1 MADPND
7 LTPGAFGA
15 AFKRFVDAM
24 NAEAAK
30 ETNPLIERLRAHLG
44 SDPGRMPIVT
54 EDFDNYEHPNVQVAL
69 DKVLYSNGRSADLVG
84 ISAPNKRWQQFA
96 FSDLLAPGNP
106 WGRIAEG
113 PVDYVNF
120 HLEDDR
126 ALACVQYGL
135 YFVTS
140 GEDRLTVFVVGPPTR
155 EMGPRTRARVEVA
168 GARRDAATELLRDL
182 IAATKELNIY
192 RGKAISLAPGGQF
205 GVQSLVKF
213 HRLPKIARDEIVLPD
228 GVLERIEQH
237 AVRFSEHAAALV
249 AAKRSLKRGILLY
262 GPPGTGKTLTVMYLA
277 TQMTGRTLIIVTGL
291 GMGGLGTIGQ
301 FARVLAPATVVVEDV
316 DLIAQERGMPGV
328 PTQPLLFELLNQL
341 DGLADDADVLFV
353 LTTNRPDILEPAL
366 AARPGRVDLVVELP
380 VPDAGARRRLLELYA
395 RGLTLE
401 GVDFDSY
408 VERTDGASP
417 AYIKE
422 LLRKAALLAAI
433 GGSRVVRSEHLDAAM
448 DELAAGGELAKR
460 IVGFGTSAYL
470 PPAPSVGPMRPA
482 GFPGAREAAPEARRT
497 RS

>member
-1 MADPND
+1 VRHDD
-7 LTPGAFGA
+7 GITPAEFGT

-30 ETNPLIERLRAHLG
+30 ETSPLIERLREHLG
-44 SDPGRMPIVT
+44 GDPGRMPIVS

-69 DKVLYSNGRSADLVG
+69 DKVLYSGGRTADLVG
-84 ISAPNKRWQQFA
+84 ISVPNKRWQQFA
-96 FSDLLAPGNP
+96 FSDLLAPSNP
-106 WGRIAEG
+106 YGRMTEG

-120 HLEDDR
+120 HLEEDR
-126 ALACVQYGL
+126 TLACVQYGL
-135 YFVTS
+135 FFVTS
-140 GEDRLTVFVVGPPTR
+140 GDDRLSVFVVGPPTL
-155 EMGPRTRARVEVA
+155 EMGRGNRMRVEVA
-168 GARRDAATELLRDL
+168 CSRREAALALLKDL
-182 IAATKELNIY
+182 TAATKELNVY
-192 RGKAISLAPGGQF
+192 RGKAVSLAPGQY

-213 HRLPKIARDEIVLPD
+213 HRLPRVQRDEVVLPD
-228 GVLERIEQH
+228 GVLERVEQH
-237 AVRFSEHAAALV
+237 AVRFSDHAAALV

-316 DLIAQERGMPGV
+316 DLIAQERRMPGHQ
-328 PTQPLLFELLNQL
+328 TSPLLFELLNQL

-380 VPDAGARRRLLELYA
+380 VPDAHGRARLLELYA

-401 GVDFDSY
+401 GVDFARY

-433 GGSRVVRSEHLDAAM
+433 AGSKSVKSEHLDAAM

-460 IVGFGTSAYL
+460 IVGFGTSGVPL
-470 PPAPSVGPMRPA
+470 GPVGPMRPA
-482 GFPGAREAAPEARRT
+482 GFPTIEVRRAP
-497 RS
+497 

>member
-1 MADPND
+1 MSDTDAVSADSF
-7 LTPGAFGA
+7 AA
-15 AFKRFVDAM
+15 AFKRFVDSM
-24 NAEAAK
+24 NAQAAK
-30 ETNPLIERLRAHLG
+30 ETNPLIERLHAHLG
-44 SDPGRMPIVT
+44 GDPGRIPIVT

-69 DKVLYSNGRSADLVG
+69 DKVLYTNGRTADLVG

-126 ALACVQYGL
+126 TLACVQYGL

-140 GEDRLTVFVVGPPTR
+140 GEDRLTVFVVGPPTL

-168 GARRDAATELLRDL
+168 CARREAAEQLLRELTAASKDL
-182 IAATKELNIY
+182 NVY
-192 RGKAISLAPGGQF
+192 RGKAISLAPGQY

-213 HRLPKIARDEIVLPD
+213 HHLPKVARDEIVLPA

-237 AVRFSEHAAALV
+237 AVRFSDHAAALV

-316 DLIAQERGMPGV
+316 DLIAQERGMPG
-328 PTQPLLFELLNQL
+328 QQASPLLFELLNQL
-341 DGLADDADVLFV
+341 DGLADDADVLFI

-380 VPDAGARRRLLELYA
+380 IPDAGGRARLLELYA
-395 RGLTLE
+395 RGLTMDWDAATVTAYADKTE
-401 GVDFDSY
+401 
-408 VERTDGASP
+408 GASP

-433 GGSRVVRSEHLDAAM
+433 AGSRTVKPAHLDAAM
-448 DELAAGGELAKR
+448 TELEAGGELAKR

-470 PPAPSVGPMRPA
+470 PPAPSVGPMHPA
-482 GFPGAREAAPEARRT
+482 GFPNEVRRKP
-497 RS
+497 

>member
-1 MADPND
+1 MPEGEDPRSF
-7 LTPGAFGA
+7 AS
-15 AFKRFVDAM
+15 AFKRFIDAM

-69 DKVLYSNGRSADLVG
+69 DKVLYSNGRRADLVG

-120 HLEDDR
+120 HLEDER
-126 ALACVQYGL
+126 TLACVQYGL

-140 GEDRLTVFVVGPPTR
+140 GEDRLTVFVVGPPTL

-168 GARRDAATELLRDL
+168 CARREAAEQLLREL
-182 IAATKELNIY
+182 TAASKELNVY
-192 RGKAISLAPGGQF
+192 RGKAISLAPGQY

-213 HRLPKIARDEIVLPD
+213 HRLPKVTRDEIVLPA

-237 AVRFSEHAAALV
+237 AVRFSDHAAALL

-277 TQMTGRTLIIVTGL
+277 SQMTGRTLIITTGL
-291 GMGGLGTIGQ
+291 GMGALGTIGQ

-316 DLIAQERGMPGV
+316 DLIAQERGMPGM
-328 PTQPLLFELLNQL
+328 PSQPLLFELLNQL
-341 DGLADDADVLFV
+341 DGLAEDADVLFI

-380 VPDAGARRRLLELYA
+380 TPDAGGRARLLELYA
-395 RGLTLE
+395 RGLD
-401 GVDFDSY
+401 VDWDGNDVKAY
-408 VERTDGASP
+408 AEKTDGASP

-422 LLRKAALLAAI
+422 LLRKAALLATIAGSKKVQI
-433 GGSRVVRSEHLDAAM
+433 GHLDAAM
-448 DELAAGGELAKR
+448 KELAAGGELAKR

-482 GFPGAREAAPEARRT
+482 GFPVEVRRGP
-497 RS
+497 

>member
-1 MADPND
+1 
-7 LTPGAFGA
+7 
-15 AFKRFVDAM
+15 
-24 NAEAAK
+24 
-30 ETNPLIERLRAHLG
+30 
-44 SDPGRMPIVT
+44 VT
-54 EDFDNYEHPNVQVAL
+54 AGD
-69 DKVLYSNGRSADLVG
+69 
-84 ISAPNKRWQQFA
+84 
-96 FSDLLAPGNP
+96 
-106 WGRIAEG
+106 
-113 PVDYVNF
+113 
-120 HLEDDR
+120 
-126 ALACVQYGL
+126 
-135 YFVTS
+135 
-140 GEDRLTVFVVGPPTR
+140 DRLTIFVVGPPTL
-155 EMGPRTRARVEVA
+155 EMGPRTRMRVEVA
-168 GARRDAATELLRDL
+168 CTKRDAAVALL
-182 IAATKELNIY
+182 KELTTAAKVLNVY
-192 RGKAISLAPGGQF
+192 RGKAISLAPGQY

-213 HRLPKIARDEIVLPD
+213 HRLPRVQRDEVVLPD

-237 AVRFSEHAAALV
+237 AVRFSDHAVALV

-316 DLIAQERGMPGV
+316 DLIAQERGMPGQQ
-328 PTQPLLFELLNQL
+328 TSPLLFELLNQL

-380 VPDAGARRRLLELYA
+380 VPDARGRAKLLELYA

-401 GVDFDSY
+401 GVDFARY
-408 VERTDGASP
+408 VEKTDGASP

-433 GGSRVVRSEHLDAAM
+433 AGSKSVKPEHLDAAM

-460 IVGFGTSAYL
+460 IVGFGTSGVPL
-470 PPAPSVGPMRPA
+470 GPVGPMRPA
-482 GFPGAREAAPEARRT
+482 GFPTIEVRRAP
-497 RS
+497 

>member
-1 MADPND
+1 MPDND
-7 LTPGAFGA
+7 RISPAEFGT

-30 ETNPLIERLRAHLG
+30 ETSPLLERLREHLG
-44 SDPGRMPIVT
+44 GDPGRMPIVS

-69 DKVLYSNGRSADLVG
+69 DKVLYSDGRSADLVG
-84 ISAPNKRWQQFA
+84 ISVPNKRWQQLA
-96 FSDLLAPGNP
+96 FSDLLAPSNP
-106 WGRIAEG
+106 YGRMTEG

-120 HLEDDR
+120 HLEGER
-126 ALACVQYGL
+126 TLPCVQYGL
-135 YFVTS
+135 FFVTS
-140 GEDRLTVFVVGPPTR
+140 GDDRLSVFVVGPPTL
-155 EMGPRTRARVEVA
+155 EMGRGNRMRVEVA
-168 GARRDAATELLRDL
+168 CSRREAALVLLKDL
-182 IAATKELNIY
+182 STAAKELNVY
-192 RGKAISLAPGGQF
+192 RGKAVSLAPGQY

-213 HRLPKIARDEIVLPD
+213 HRLPRVQRDEVVLPD
-228 GVLERIEQH
+228 GVLERVEQH

-277 TQMTGRTLIIVTGL
+277 TQMTGRTLIIVTGIA
-291 GMGGLGTIGQ
+291 MGGLGTIGQ

-316 DLIAQERGMPGV
+316 DLIAQERGMPG
-328 PTQPLLFELLNQL
+328 QQASPLLFELLNQL

-380 VPDAGARRRLLELYA
+380 VPDARGRGRLLELYA

-401 GVDFDSY
+401 GVDFARY
-408 VERTDGASP
+408 VEKTDGASP

-433 GGSRVVRSEHLDAAM
+433 AGSKSVKPEHLDAAM

-460 IVGFGTSAYL
+460 IVGFGTAGV
-470 PPAPSVGPMRPA
+470 PMAPTGPMRPA
-482 GFPGAREAAPEARRT
+482 GFPTIEVHRAP
-497 RS
+497 

>member
-1 MADPND
+1 MRDND
-7 LTPGAFGA
+7 GITPAEFGA
-15 AFKRFVDAM
+15 AFKKFVDAM

-30 ETNPLIERLRAHLG
+30 ETSPLIERLRQHLG
-44 SDPGRMPIVT
+44 GDPGRMPIVS

-69 DKVLYSNGRSADLVG
+69 DKVLYSGGRTADLVG
-84 ISAPNKRWQQFA
+84 ISVPNKRWQQFA
-96 FSDLLAPGNP
+96 FSDLLAPSNP
-106 WGRIAEG
+106 YGRMSEG

-120 HLEDDR
+120 HLEEDR
-126 ALACVQYGL
+126 TLACVQYGL
-135 YFVTS
+135 FFVTS
-140 GEDRLTVFVVGPPTR
+140 GDDRLAVFVVGPPSL
-155 EMGPRTRARVEVA
+155 EMGRGNRMRVEVA
-168 GARRDAATELLRDL
+168 CSRREAALALLKDL
-182 IAATKELNIY
+182 TTATKELNVY
-192 RGKAISLAPGGQF
+192 RGKAVSLAPGQY

-213 HRLPKIARDEIVLPD
+213 HRLPRVQRNEVVLPD

-237 AVRFSEHAAALV
+237 AVRFSDHAAALV

-316 DLIAQERGMPGV
+316 DLIAQERGMPGHQ
-328 PTQPLLFELLNQL
+328 TSPLLFELLNQL

-380 VPDAGARRRLLELYA
+380 VPDARGRARLLELYA

-401 GVDFDSY
+401 GVDFARY
-408 VERTDGASP
+408 VDKTDGASP

-433 GGSRVVRSEHLDAAM
+433 AGSKVVKPEHLDAAM

-460 IVGFGTSAYL
+460 IVGFGTSGVPL
-470 PPAPSVGPMRPA
+470 GPVGPMRPA
-482 GFPGAREAAPEARRT
+482 GFPTIEVRRAP
-497 RS
+497 

>member
-1 MADPND
+1 MRDNEGI
-7 LTPGAFGA
+7 TPGEFGT
-15 AFKRFVDAM
+15 AFKKFVDAM

-30 ETNPLIERLRAHLG
+30 ETSPLVERLRQHLG
-44 SDPGRMPIVT
+44 GDPGRMPIVS

-84 ISAPNKRWQQFA
+84 ISVPNKRWQQFA
-96 FSDLLAPGNP
+96 FSDLLAASNP
-106 WGRIAEG
+106 YGRMTEG

-120 HLEDDR
+120 HLEEDR
-126 ALACVQYGL
+126 TLACVQYGL
-135 YFVTS
+135 FFVTS
-140 GEDRLTVFVVGPPTR
+140 GDDRLAVFVVGPPSL
-155 EMGPRTRARVEVA
+155 EMGRGNRMRVEVA
-168 GARRDAATELLRDL
+168 CSRREAALALLKDL
-182 IAATKELNIY
+182 TTATKDLNVY
-192 RGKAISLAPGGQF
+192 RGKAVSLAPGQY

-213 HRLPKIARDEIVLPD
+213 HRLPRVQRNDVVLPD

-237 AVRFSEHAAALV
+237 AVRFSDHAAALV

-316 DLIAQERGMPGV
+316 DLIAQERGMPGHQ
-328 PTQPLLFELLNQL
+328 TSPLLFELLNQL

-380 VPDAGARRRLLELYA
+380 VPDARGRARLLELYA

-401 GVDFDSY
+401 GVDFARY
-408 VERTDGASP
+408 VDKTDGASP
-417 AYIKE
+417 AYVKE

-433 GGSRVVRSEHLDAAM
+433 AGSKVVKPEHLDAAM

-460 IVGFGTSAYL
+460 IVGFGTSGVPL
-470 PPAPSVGPMRPA
+470 GPVGPMRPA
-482 GFPGAREAAPEARRT
+482 GFPSIEVRRAP
-497 RS
+497 

>member
-1 MADPND
+1 MPEGDGPKSFAS
-7 LTPGAFGA
+7 
-15 AFKRFVDAM
+15 AFKTFIDAM

-69 DKVLYSNGRSADLVG
+69 DKVLYSNGRNADLVG

-126 ALACVQYGL
+126 TLACVQYGL

-140 GEDRLTVFVVGPPTR
+140 GDDRLTVFVVGPPTL

-168 GARRDAATELLRDL
+168 CSRREAAEQLLREL
-182 IAATKELNIY
+182 TAASKELNVY
-192 RGKAISLAPGGQF
+192 RGKAISLAPGQY

-213 HRLPKIARDEIVLPD
+213 HRLPKVTRDEIVLPA

-237 AVRFSEHAAALV
+237 AVRFSDHAAALL

-277 TQMTGRTLIIVTGL
+277 TQMVGRTLIIVTGL

-316 DLIAQERGMPGV
+316 DLIAQERGMPGQQ
-328 PTQPLLFELLNQL
+328 TSPLLFELLNQL
-341 DGLADDADVLFV
+341 DGLAEDGDVLFI

-380 VPDAGARRRLLELYA
+380 TPDASGRERLLELYA
-395 RGLTLE
+395 RGLDMDWDGSQVKAYAE
-401 GVDFDSY
+401 K
-408 VERTDGASP
+408 TDGASP

-422 LLRKAALLAAI
+422 LLRKAALLATIA
-433 GGSRVVRSEHLDAAM
+433 GSKKVKPGHLDAAM
-448 DELAAGGELAKR
+448 TELAAGGELAKR
-460 IVGFGTSAYL
+460 IVGFGTSVYL

-482 GFPGAREAAPEARRT
+482 GFPSEVRRGP
-497 RS
+497 

>member
-1 MADPND
+1 MADND
-7 LTPGAFGA
+7 GITPAEFGT

-30 ETNPLIERLRAHLG
+30 ETSPLIERLRQHLG
-44 SDPGRMPIVT
+44 GDPGRIPIVT

-69 DKVLYSNGRSADLVG
+69 DKVLSSGGRSADLVG
-84 ISAPNKRWQQFA
+84 FSAPNKRFQQFT
-96 FSDLLAPGNP
+96 FSDLLSTSNP
-106 WGRIAEG
+106 WGRISEG

-120 HLEDDR
+120 HLEGER
-126 ALACVQYGL
+126 TLACVQYGL
-135 YFVTS
+135 FFVTS
-140 GEDRLTVFVVGPPTR
+140 GDDRLAVFVVGPPTL
-155 EMGPRTRARVEVA
+155 EMGRGNRMRVEVA
-168 GARRDAATELLRDL
+168 CPRREAALALLKDL
-182 IAATKELNIY
+182 TAATKALNVY
-192 RGKAISLAPGGQF
+192 RGKAISLAPGQY

-213 HRLPKIARDEIVLPD
+213 HRLPRVQRDEVVLPD
-228 GVLERIEQH
+228 GVLERVEQH
-237 AVRFSEHAAALV
+237 AVRFSDHAAALV

-316 DLIAQERGMPGV
+316 DLIAQERGMPGQQ
-328 PTQPLLFELLNQL
+328 TSPLLFELLNQL
-341 DGLADDADVLFV
+341 DGLADDADVLFI

-380 VPDAGARRRLLELYA
+380 VPDARGRARLLELYA

-401 GVDFDSY
+401 GVDFARY
-408 VERTDGASP
+408 VEKTDGASP

-433 GGSRVVRSEHLDAAM
+433 AGSKAVTTAHLDAAM
-448 DELAAGGELAKR
+448 EELAAGGELAKR
-460 IVGFGTSAYL
+460 IVGFGTSGVPL
-470 PPAPSVGPMRPA
+470 GPMGPMRPA
-482 GFPGAREAAPEARRT
+482 GFPTIEVRRAP
-497 RS
+497 